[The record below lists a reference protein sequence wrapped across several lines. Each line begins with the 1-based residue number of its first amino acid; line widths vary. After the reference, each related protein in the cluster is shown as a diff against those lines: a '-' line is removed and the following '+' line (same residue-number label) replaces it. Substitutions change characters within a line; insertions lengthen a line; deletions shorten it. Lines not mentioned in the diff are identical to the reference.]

1 MIPSLQDLF
10 NILPPVI
17 IGAGILIALTLEMF
31 VKPAKKII
39 PHFAFLVF
47 LFTAYYSLMTMD
59 KETYSLNTLMSGGGL
74 TNILYFIFTFGS
86 AIVVLISYDFI
97 RKKDIVSSEYYIL
110 LMSAVLGM
118 MIMAS
123 AKDFLMV
130 FLGLEQMSVCFYI
143 LAGIN
148 RRNLLSNEASLKYFL
163 LGAFATGFIVYGIA
177 FIYGASGSLSYLVI
191 TNAIVTGQNITFLTI
206 GLLLFIIGFSFKI
219 AAFPFHMWV
228 PDVYQGA
235 PTTVSAFM
243 STTGKTAAFAVLI
256 ALLLPLFTVGN
267 YQIFGPVLS
276 LLAALS
282 MIYGS
287 IVAIAQKDIK
297 RMLAYSSIAHAGYM
311 LIGIA
316 AGIPAGSAGVIYY
329 LLAYTFMNIG
339 AFGIVAYLEGVEET
353 NLHIEDYAGLANQKP
368 VLAALLSLFMFAL
381 AGIPPLAGFFGKYYV
396 FVAAIKGGL
405 VWLALVGIVSSA
417 ISVYF
422 YLRLVVYM
430 YFRENS
436 KTITVFDS
444 SYSMLG
450 IIIAA
455 LLVIIVGVFPNT
467 VVELIT
473 HFIS

>member
-1 MIPSLQDLF
+1 MIPSLKDII
-10 NILPPVI
+10 NILPPII
-17 IGAGILIALTLEMF
+17 IGGGILVSLTLELF
-31 VKPAKKII
+31 AKPVRKYL
-39 PHFAFLVF
+39 PHFTFFIF
-47 LFTAYYSLMTMD
+47 LFTAYYSMMTMD
-59 KETYSLNTLMSGGGL
+59 KETYSLTTLMNSGGL
-74 TNILYFIFTFGS
+74 THVLYFIFTFGG
-86 AIVVLISYDFI
+86 AVTVLLSYDYI
-97 RKKDIVSSEYYIL
+97 RKKDIISSEYYIL
-110 LMSAVLGM
+110 LLSAVLGM

-148 RRNLLSNEASLKYFL
+148 RRNLFSNEASLKYFL
-163 LGAFATGFIVYGIA
+163 LGAFATGFIVYGMA
-177 FIYGASGSLSYLVI
+177 FIYGGSGSLSYLAMI
-191 TNAIVTGQNITFLTI
+191 SAIISGQNIALITI

-256 ALLLPLFTVGN
+256 AVLLPVMSISN
-267 YQIFGPVLS
+267 YKIFVPFLSVLAVLS
-276 LLAALS
+276 ML
-282 MIYGS
+282 YGS
-287 IVAIAQKDIK
+287 IVAIAQTDIK

-316 AGIPAGSAGVIYY
+316 SGLSAGSAGVVYY
-329 LLAYTFMNIG
+329 LAAYTFMNLG
-339 AFGIVAYLEGVEET
+339 AFGIVAYIEGVEDT
-353 NLHIEDYAGLANQKP
+353 NLSLSDYTGLSNQKP
-368 VLAALLSLFMFAL
+368 ALAALLSLFMFGL

-396 FVAAIKGGL
+396 FIAAINSGL
-405 VWLALVGIVSSA
+405 LWLALIGILSSA

-430 YFRENS
+430 YFREQS
-436 KTITVFDS
+436 KAITIFDS

-450 IIIAA
+450 IIITA
-455 LLVIIVGVFPNT
+455 LLVIILGIFPNS
-467 VVELIT
+467 VIELIT
-473 HFIS
+473 YFIS

>member
-1 MIPSLQDLF
+1 
-10 NILPPVI
+10 
-17 IGAGILIALTLEMF
+17 
-31 VKPAKKII
+31 
-39 PHFAFLVF
+39 
-47 LFTAYYSLMTMD
+47 
-59 KETYSLNTLMSGGGL
+59 
-74 TNILYFIFTFGS
+74 
-86 AIVVLISYDFI
+86 
-97 RKKDIVSSEYYIL
+97 
-110 LMSAVLGM
+110 
-118 MIMAS
+118 
-123 AKDFLMV
+123 
-130 FLGLEQMSVCFYI
+130 
-143 LAGIN
+143 
-148 RRNLLSNEASLKYFL
+148 
-163 LGAFATGFIVYGIA
+163 
-177 FIYGASGSLSYLVI
+177 
-191 TNAIVTGQNITFLTI
+191 
-206 GLLLFIIGFSFKI
+206 
-219 AAFPFHMWV
+219 
-228 PDVYQGA
+228 
-235 PTTVSAFM
+235 
-243 STTGKTAAFAVLI
+243 
-256 ALLLPLFTVGN
+256 
-267 YQIFGPVLS
+267 
-276 LLAALS
+276 

-396 FVAAIKGGL
+396 FVAAIKAGL

>member
-1 MIPSLQDLF
+1 MIPSLQDII
-10 NILPPVI
+10 NILPPII
-17 IGAGILIALTLEMF
+17 IGGGILISLMLEMF
-31 VKPAKKII
+31 AKSLKKYL
-39 PHFAFLVF
+39 PHFTFF
-47 LFTAYYSLMTMD
+47 ICLFTAYFSLITMGKESYSIT
-59 KETYSLNTLMSGGGL
+59 TLMSGGGL
-74 TNILYFIFTFGS
+74 TNILYFVFTFGG

-97 RKKDIVSSEYYIL
+97 RRKNIFSAEYYIL
-110 LMSAVLGM
+110 LLSAVLGM

-148 RRNLLSNEASLKYFL
+148 RKNLLSNESSIKYFL

-177 FIYGASGSLSYLVI
+177 FIYGGTGSLSYVALI
-191 TNAIVTGQNITFLTI
+191 SAIVGGGNLTLVTI
-206 GLLLFIIGFSFKI
+206 GLLLFIVGFSFKV

-256 ALLLPLFTVGN
+256 AVLLPVFSLGN
-267 YQIFGPVLS
+267 SKIFVPIISV
-276 LLAALS
+276 LAALS
-282 MIYGS
+282 MLYGS
-287 IVAIAQKDIK
+287 IVAIAQTDIK

-316 AGIPAGSAGVIYY
+316 SGIPAGSTGVIYY
-329 LLAYTFMNIG
+329 LIAYTFMNLG
-339 AFGIVAYLEGVEET
+339 AFGIVSYVEGEENT
-353 NLHIEDYAGLANQKP
+353 NLSVNDYIGLSNQKP
-368 VLAALLSLFMFAL
+368 VIAALLSLFMFAL

-396 FVAAIKGGL
+396 FIAAVKSGL
-405 VWLALVGIVSSA
+405 LWLALIGILSSA
-417 ISVYF
+417 VSVYF

-430 YFRENS
+430 YFKEQP
-436 KTITVFDS
+436 KTLTIFDS

-450 IIIAA
+450 LIITA
-455 LLVIIVGVFPNT
+455 LLVIILGVFPDS
-467 VVELIT
+467 VIELIT
-473 HFIS
+473 FFIR